1 MQLRR
6 ARLQHNFGEAAV
18 HYDAQAEFQHVQTRR
33 VLDSALMLLPRQA
46 TLADIGCG
54 TGYFAQAA
62 KPHRPEWH
70 VIGVD
75 IAHGMCRVANTRCT
89 AVNADAARLPLADV
103 SLDAAVSAL
112 CYQWVEQLP
121 AAFVELARVLKP
133 QGRAVIA
140 SLGHS
145 TLTEL
150 RNCAEMVG
158 LPLSLLAMPS
168 YAAMIHAL
176 QGAGFSMTM
185 HEVRHEVRHYPSV
198 TALLD
203 SMRTIGAGNNFT
215 GNARGLTGPKRWAA
229 MVQAYEGMR
238 VAEGIPATWEHH
250 FFVVSKQA

>member
-1 MQLRR
+1 
-6 ARLQHNFGEAAV
+6 
-18 HYDAQAEFQHVQTRR
+18 
-33 VLDSALMLLPRQA
+33 
-46 TLADIGCG
+46 
-54 TGYFAQAA
+54 
-62 KPHRPEWH
+62 
-70 VIGVD
+70 
-75 IAHGMCRVANTRCT
+75 
-89 AVNADAARLPLADV
+89 
-103 SLDAAVSAL
+103 
-112 CYQWVEQLP
+112 
-121 AAFVELARVLKP
+121 
-133 QGRAVIA
+133 
-140 SLGHS
+140 
-145 TLTEL
+145 
-150 RNCAEMVG
+150 MVG